1 MSDGKTAV
9 LTRKSPLE
17 KFASFCGSAAAW
29 LAALVLF
36 GLAAASLI
44 ARMDLLDVS
53 TLAEGKA
60 LRVGQRCKHGLD
72 RQHPAVRFQRTALG
86 GS

>member
-53 TLAEGKA
+53 TLAGICA
-60 LRVGQRCKHGLD
+60 GVVVGVL
-72 RQHPAVRFQRTALG
+72 PADLPG
-86 GS
+86 E

>member
-53 TLAEGKA
+53 N
-60 LRVGQRCKHGLD
+60 
-72 RQHPAVRFQRTALG
+72 
-86 GS
+86 

>member
-44 ARMDLLDVS
+44 ARMARLCGWGS
-53 TLAEGKA
+53 
-60 LRVGQRCKHGLD
+60 RCLNCCC
-72 RQHPAVRFQRTALG
+72 LWC
-86 GS
+86 